1 LTDDHVLGAMG
12 DPTLGVITT
21 HQYSAAHDSPQNKAF
36 VKAFEEVSGGQRPN
50 FMAVGGYDG
59 MAAIALVIEK
69 LNGEIDGDKAMAVL
83 KGMTLESPRGP
94 IRIDPETREVVQ
106 TVYVRR
112 VQKVDNAL
120 YNVEFEEM
128 PNVKDPGK

>member
-1 LTDDHVLGAMG
+1 
-12 DPTLGVITT
+12 
-21 HQYSAAHDSPQNKAF
+21 
-36 VKAFEEVSGGQRPN
+36 
-50 FMAVGGYDG
+50 
-59 MAAIALVIEK
+59 
-69 LNGEIDGDKAMAVL
+69 
-83 KGMTLESPRGP
+83 
-94 IRIDPETREVVQ
+94 VVQ